1 MGLRG
6 EVRKGYQLNNKKA
19 RYRGCSLTDSSL
31 YLKVFQHSIIHYVQY
46 YTLCTVLYIMYSTTH
61 YVQYYTL
68 CTVRSIQLPAA
79 HFSMLHFTSLTKNT
93 QKKTTGEGWNPSTG
107 AQACAEW
114 WCCSDGGGGGCRGD
128 DGGGGDDNG
137 ISRKADGV
145 TGISG
150 VSSAACSLLPARW
163 RDPHHLITGITVLA
177 VWSVATVA
185 GALTLVAITAVWWWW
200 WWEVVVV

>member
-1 MGLRG
+1 MSGDNERLACGGGGGETKDMGCLVGKPCFYKGRDKVGLRG

-93 QKKTTGEGWNPSTG
+93 HKKKNHW
-107 AQACAEW
+107 
-114 WCCSDGGGGGCRGD
+114 
-128 DGGGGDDNG
+128 
-137 ISRKADGV
+137 
-145 TGISG
+145 
-150 VSSAACSLLPARW
+150 
-163 RDPHHLITGITVLA
+163 
-177 VWSVATVA
+177 
-185 GALTLVAITAVWWWW
+185 
-200 WWEVVVV
+200 